1 MNTEFLADLWSTI
14 VDYVPENKRKDLAYN
29 YVNLLTDF
37 DVPESTIE
45 GMMGIDSHLD
55 NAIEYAVDQSED
67 SEYDDTGDYD
77 ENDDVWDDED

>member
-37 DVPESTIE
+37 DVPASTIE

-55 NAIEYAVDQSED
+55 NAIEYAMDQSED
-67 SEYDDTGDYD
+67 SEYEDTGDYD

>member
-37 DVPESTIE
+37 DVPAGTIE
-45 GMMGIDSHLD
+45 GMMGIDTYLD
-55 NAIEYAVDQSED
+55 NAIEYAVDETETDDED
-67 SEYDDTGDYD
+67 VGDYD

>member
-37 DVPESTIE
+37 DVPASTIE

-55 NAIEYAVDQSED
+55 NAIEYAMDQSED
-67 SEYDDTGDYD
+67 SEFEDTGDYD

>member
-1 MNTEFLADLWSTI
+1 MNTEFLADLWSTL

-29 YVNLLTDF
+29 YVSLLTDF
-37 DVPESTIE
+37 DVPASTIE

-55 NAIEYAVDQSED
+55 NAIEYAVDEKEA
-67 SEYDDTGDYD
+67 EYDEVDDYD

>member
-37 DVPESTIE
+37 DVPASTIE

-55 NAIEYAVDQSED
+55 NAIEYAVDQNEESD
-67 SEYDDTGDYD
+67 YDDTGDYD

>member
-29 YVNLLTDF
+29 YINILTDF
-37 DVPESTIE
+37 DVQVGTIE

-55 NAIEYAVDQSED
+55 NAIEYAIDNESDEA
-67 SEYDDTGDYD
+67 DDTADDFD

>member
-37 DVPESTIE
+37 DVPASTIE

-67 SEYDDTGDYD
+67 SEYEDTGDYD